1 MIWNQSVQRRS
12 AATRVY
18 EQWHGESL
26 SCRIPYERGKW
37 RWFVLGQG
45 RRGPAPLC
53 GPCAHMSRAPLLSL
67 RGCGPRS
74 PSPPLPISKSM
85 GSDGQIMA
93 KWLLDSETGRFCY
106 DRNATVYTT
115 GKSCSRASKWYAA
128 HSKTQIFRG
137 VTVDLPRDGG
147 QGGFR
152 AKSVHL
158 KGLREAHRP

>member
-1 MIWNQSVQRRS
+1 MLAEAHWVPERGGQWGDEVFVMVLRSVTARAITIYMEPVRAKEEGRS

-26 SCRIPYERGKW
+26 SCRIPYERGEW

-74 PSPPLPISKSM
+74 PSS
-85 GSDGQIMA
+85 
-93 KWLLDSETGRFCY
+93 
-106 DRNATVYTT
+106 V
-115 GKSCSRASKWYAA
+115 CSVLGTR
-128 HSKTQIFRG
+128 
-137 VTVDLPRDGG
+137 
-147 QGGFR
+147 
-152 AKSVHL
+152 
-158 KGLREAHRP
+158 